1 MVVAELSKAIPIAE
15 DIQKKEGLLLT
26 KMEEG
31 VSLLDMLN
39 FEEHSAKVGAGKES
53 ELKFIV

>member
-1 MVVAELSKAIPIAE
+1 MDFEEIKRRLSALDTACICDAN
-15 DIQKKEGLLLT
+15 
-26 KMEEG
+26 MEEG